1 MTIWPPLHDRHLE
14 PPDDIDRDALDAES
28 NTQYE
33 DDADTWRKGE

>member
-14 PPDDIDRDALDAES
+14 PRDDVDRDAIEDEA